1 MCFSSRLLAGGGK
14 CYLEPSKGVLRRDEG
29 VEVRSVFSPILTL
42 YTPPPIFKGKEKK
55 NKTKTKRKKM
65 GRKCKQV
72 LFFRGSIPTSYLFSG
87 LFFYPPLT
95 FSPFFTYCHLE
106 QNQTTFFH
114 LLLFLKKN
122 PLSLF
127 SGFMNNLFSKSYH
140 TPENPNL
147 FYGGGVKKKNSQ
159 LLGRWSSFLCK
170 KNQVRI

>member
-29 VEVRSVFSPILTL
+29 VEVRSVFSPIVTL
-42 YTPPPIFKGKEKK
+42 YTPPPIFKGKEKKNQK

-72 LFFRGSIPTSYLFSG
+72 LFFRGSIPTPYLFFW
-87 LFFYPPLT
+87 LIFYPPPPL
-95 FSPFFTYCHLE
+95 SSLFFTYCHLE

-114 LLLFLKKN
+114 LLLFLKN

-147 FYGGGVKKKNSQ
+147 FYGGGVKKKFSAVGSVK
-159 LLGRWSSFLCK
+159 LLYL
-170 KNQVRI
+170 